1 MPWTLGG
8 VLHDILGKSVIYSLL
23 GIWLMVL
30 THEGVSLVISNFLR
44 DVLDPFN
51 RLGMLGDS
59 LCLLPN

>member
-8 VLHDILGKSVIYSLL
+8 VLRDILGKSVIYNLL

-51 RLGMLGDS
+51 QLGMLGDS